1 MKDFIRNRIRESLKY
16 SHVVGDA
23 SKDEYELSEYG
34 SGMLSLTKKVDV
46 SDEDKEQIKNLSY
59 KDITLEPQN
68 ESSPVKI
75 KVSLPL
81 ENDFSPG
88 IALDIQLVGDIFYQI
103 HISLDESLR
112 GLGLGYK
119 IYKALIMEFGHV
131 YSGKGRRQNL
141 NQVPK
146 IWAKLNNDPDMT
158 CVSNDIADMCV
169 ANIAPNK
176 DELLSAFG
184 G

>member
-1 MKDFIRNRIRESLKY
+1 MKEFIRNRVRESLKY
-16 SHVVGDA
+16 SHVIGDA
-23 SKDEYELSEYG
+23 SKDAYELSEYD
-34 SGMLSLTKKVDV
+34 SPTLSLTKSVHV
-46 SDEDKEQIKNLSY
+46 SELDKEKIKSLSY
-59 KDITLEPQN
+59 KDIILEPKN

-81 ENDFSPG
+81 DKDFSHG

-119 IYKALIMEFGHV
+119 IYMAMIMEFGHV

-141 NQVPK
+141 NQVPR
-146 IWAKLNNDPDMT
+146 IWSKLNNEPGIT
-158 CVSNDIADMCV
+158 CVSNNIADMCV

-176 DELLSAFG
+176 EELIKSMS
-184 G
+184 